1 MLTAIKVIL
10 VLLLIEKLQIEEV
23 WKKTNGYLS
32 FGIPKE
38 SPYGP
43 FLKSKVLDMIQNGEL
58 QKLIKK
64 WENKEPDCST
74 LDKKGKPLTL
84 QKLISLFLIIAT
96 GCLLVLFI
104 FIVENCTSYWRKD
117 TSNDNALENFKKAL
131 GDIQDVLK
139 NGRCPSSQ
147 SLYQL
152 IHHSEKLRKINDQ
165 EQENKVQ
172 DYNKRIRIGDK
183 YSNVNV
189 QNIPYVKT
197 RKKIM
202 IMKKE

>member
-1 MLTAIKVIL
+1 M
-10 VLLLIEKLQIEEV
+10 QIEEV

-64 WENKEPDCST
+64 WENKEPDCSS
-74 LDKKGKPLTL
+74 LDKKGKPLTF
-84 QKLISLFLIIAT
+84 QKLISLFLIIAI

-104 FIVENCTSYWRKD
+104 FIVETCTLFWRKD
-117 TSNDNALENFKKAL
+117 TSNDNALANFSKTLAN
-131 GDIQDVLK
+131 IQESLK
-139 NGRCPSSQ
+139 NGKSPSPQ
-147 SLYQL
+147 SLYLL
-152 IHHSEKLRKINDQ
+152 IHHSEELRKMNDQ
-165 EQENKVQ
+165 GQEKKVQ
-172 DYNKRIRIGDK
+172 DYSKRIRIGDK

-189 QNIPYVKT
+189 QNIPYVSVKT

>member
-1 MLTAIKVIL
+1 M
-10 VLLLIEKLQIEEV
+10 QIEEV

-64 WENKEPDCST
+64 WENKEPDCSS
-74 LDKKGKPLTL
+74 LDKKGKPLTF
-84 QKLISLFLIIAT
+84 QKLVSLFFIIAF

-104 FIVENCTSYWRKD
+104 FIVETCTSTLFWRKD
-117 TSNDNALENFKKAL
+117 TLNDNALAKFSITLAN
-131 GDIQDVLK
+131 IQESLK
-139 NGRCPSSQ
+139 NGGCPSSQ
-147 SLYQL
+147 SLYLL
-152 IHHSEKLRKINDQ
+152 IHHSEELRKMNDQ
-165 EQENKVQ
+165 EQEKNKILEH
-172 DYNKRIRIGDK
+172 NKQIRIGDK

-189 QNIPYVKT
+189 HNIPYVKT